1 MDDNGR
7 RVLEMLSEGKI
18 TVDEAERLLA
28 LVESPED
35 PAPPPRPRNGPVKY
49 LRIVGEDGDER
60 FNIRVPLS
68 LIRGGVEDGDERFN
82 IRIPLSLIRGG
93 VKAGTLLSDKMGER
107 LREKGID
114 LDQLSG
120 GGLDDLIDGLSELDV
135 DFQGSGESVRIYA
148 E

>member
-35 PAPPPRPRNGPVKY
+35 PAPPPRPRNGPCKY

-60 FNIRVPLS
+60 FNMRVPLS
-68 LIRGGVEDGDERFN
+68 LIRGGVK
-82 IRIPLSLIRGG
+82 
-93 VKAGTLLSDKMGER
+93 VGTLFSGKMGER
-107 LREKGID
+107 LKEKGVD
-114 LDQLSG
+114 LDKLDTG
-120 GGLDDLIDGLSELDV
+120 GGLDDIIDGLGELDR
-135 DFQGSGESVRIYA
+135 GLSESPGERIRIYA

>member
-35 PAPPPRPRNGPVKY
+35 PAPPPRPRNGPGKY

-60 FNIRVPLS
+60 FNMRVPLS
-68 LIRGGVEDGDERFN
+68 LIRGGVK
-82 IRIPLSLIRGG
+82 
-93 VKAGTLLSDKMGER
+93 VGTLFSGKMGER
-107 LREKGID
+107 LKEKGVD
-114 LDQLSG
+114 LDKLDTG
-120 GGLDDLIDGLSELDV
+120 GGLDDIIDGLGELDL
-135 DFQGSGESVRIYA
+135 DLESPGERIRIYA

>member
-28 LVESPED
+28 LVED
-35 PAPPPRPRNGPVKY
+35 PKDDDPLTAPPPKGRPGKY
-49 LRIVGEDGDER
+49 LCIVGEDGDER

-68 LIRGGVEDGDERFN
+68 LIRGGV
-82 IRIPLSLIRGG
+82 
-93 VKAGTLLSDKMGER
+93 KAGTLFSGGVGER
-107 LREKGID
+107 LKEKGID
-114 LDQLSG
+114 LDRIDGDG
-120 GGLDDLIDGLSELDV
+120 GMDDIIDGLGELELDV
-135 DFQGSGESVRIYA
+135 ESPGERVRIYT

>member
-35 PAPPPRPRNGPVKY
+35 PAPPPRPKNGPGKY

-60 FNIRVPLS
+60 FNMRV
-68 LIRGGVEDGDERFN
+68 
-82 IRIPLSLIRGG
+82 PLSLIRGG

-135 DFQGSGESVRIYA
+135 DFQGSGERVRIYA